1 MSADRGE
8 YGGHFWAP
16 LLGEYGGHFW
26 APVTG

>member
-1 MSADRGE
+1 MSADMWE

>member
-1 MSADRGE
+1 MIADMGE
-8 YGGHFWAP
+8 YGGHFWRP

>member
-1 MSADRGE
+1 MSADMGE
-8 YGGHFWAP
+8 YGGHFWLP

>member
-1 MSADRGE
+1 MSADMGE
-8 YGGHFWAP
+8 YGGHVWGP